1 MGVMTGRKIDLEAE
15 IDNTHKEILDMF
27 PRDLLTLDDIPAL
40 RVAIKG
46 EPVEFSENIQVED
59 VVIPGLNDDPD
70 VKVRLYKPIDLPK
83 GSPCLLWMHP
93 GGMTIGDAT
102 MEDLTSA
109 QRALDHSCLVA
120 SVDYRLAPENP
131 YPAAPDDCYA
141 ALIWLESSASE
152 LGISSS
158 RIAIGGAS
166 AGAGLAASTALR
178 ARDES
183 GPKIIFQLLTYPML
197 DHRNTNPSSYG
208 VMDDFRVWN
217 RKANLISWEAYLG
230 GITNVPSYASPS
242 LETDL
247 ANLPPA
253 IITVGALDNFVDE
266 CIDYAQRLMQAGVRT
281 DLRVYGGAFH
291 GSVGFVAHSPISIE
305 WAKAENDA
313 LHRAL
318 YPGG

>member
-1 MGVMTGRKIDLEAE
+1 MTGRKIDLEAE
-15 IDNTHKEILDMF
+15 IDATHKEILDMF
-27 PRDLLTLDDIPAL
+27 PKDLLRLDDIPAL
-40 RVAIKG
+40 RAAIKS
-46 EPVEFSENIQVED
+46 EPVDFPENVLVED
-59 VVIPGLNDDPD
+59 VMIPGLNNDPD
-70 VKVRLYKPIDLPK
+70 VKVRLYKPIGLAK
-83 GSPCLLWMHP
+83 ESPCLIWMHP
-93 GGMTIGDAT
+93 GGMTIGDAN

-109 QRALDHSCLVA
+109 QRAVDHSCLVA

-131 YPAAPDDCYA
+131 YPSAPDDCYA
-141 ALIWLESSASE
+141 ALLWFANNTSE

-166 AGAGLAASTALR
+166 AGAGLAASTSLR

-183 GPKIIFQLLTYPML
+183 GPEIVFQLLTYPML

-230 GITNVPSYASPS
+230 DLTDIPTYASPS
-242 LETDL
+242 LEVNL
-247 ANLPPA
+247 SNLPPTM
-253 IITVGALDNFVDE
+253 ISVGALDNFVDE
-266 CIDYAQRLMQAGVRT
+266 CIDFAQRLMQAGVRT

-291 GSVGFVAHSPISIE
+291 GSVGFVSHSPISIE

-318 YPGG
+318 YPNS

>member
-1 MGVMTGRKIDLEAE
+1 MTGRKIDLEAE
-15 IDNTHKEILDMF
+15 IDATHKEILDMF
-27 PRDLLTLDDIPAL
+27 PKDLLKLDDIPAL
-40 RVAIKG
+40 RAAIKS
-46 EPVEFSENIQVED
+46 EPVDFPENVLVED
-59 VVIPGLNDDPD
+59 VMIPGLNNDPD
-70 VKVRLYKPIDLPK
+70 VKVRLYKPIDLAK
-83 GSPCLLWMHP
+83 ESPCLLWMHP
-93 GGMTIGDAT
+93 GGMTIGDAN

-109 QRALDHSCLVA
+109 QRAVDHSCLVA

-131 YPAAPDDCYA
+131 YPSAPDDCYA
-141 ALIWLESSASE
+141 ALLWFANNASE

-166 AGAGLAASTALR
+166 AGAGLAASTSLR

-183 GPKIIFQLLTYPML
+183 GPEIVFQLLTYPML

-230 GITNVPSYASPS
+230 DLTDIPTYASPS
-242 LETDL
+242 LEVNL
-247 ANLPPA
+247 SNLPPT
-253 IITVGALDNFVDE
+253 IISVGALDNFVDE
-266 CIDYAQRLMQAGVRT
+266 CIDFAQRLMQAGVRT

-291 GSVGFVAHSPISIE
+291 GSVGFVSHSPISIE

-318 YPGG
+318 YPNS

>member
-1 MGVMTGRKIDLEAE
+1 MTGRKIDLEAE
-15 IDNTHKEILDMF
+15 IDATHKEILDMF
-27 PRDLLTLDDIPAL
+27 PKDLLKLDDIPAL
-40 RVAIKG
+40 RAAIKS
-46 EPVEFSENIQVED
+46 EPVDFPENVLVED
-59 VVIPGLNDDPD
+59 VMIPGLNNDPD
-70 VKVRLYKPIDLPK
+70 VKVRLYKPIDLAK
-83 GSPCLLWMHP
+83 ESPCLLWMHP
-93 GGMTIGDAT
+93 GGMTIGDAN

-109 QRALDHSCLVA
+109 QRAVDHSCLVA

-131 YPAAPDDCYA
+131 YPSAPDDCYA
-141 ALIWLESSASE
+141 ALLWFANNASE

-166 AGAGLAASTALR
+166 AGAGLAASTSLR

-183 GPKIIFQLLTYPML
+183 GPEIVFQLLTYPML

-230 GITNVPSYASPS
+230 DLTDIPSYASPS
-242 LETDL
+242 LEVNL
-247 ANLPPA
+247 SNLPPTM
-253 IITVGALDNFVDE
+253 ISVGALDNFVDE
-266 CIDYAQRLMQAGVRT
+266 CIDFAQRLMQAGVRT

-291 GSVGFVAHSPISIE
+291 GSVGFVSHSPISIE

-318 YPGG
+318 YPNS

>member
-1 MGVMTGRKIDLEAE
+1 MTGRKIDLEAE
-15 IDNTHKEILDMF
+15 IDATHKEILDMF
-27 PRDLLTLDDIPAL
+27 PKDLLRLDDIPAL
-40 RVAIKG
+40 RAAIKS
-46 EPVEFSENIQVED
+46 EPVDFPENVLVED
-59 VVIPGLNDDPD
+59 VLIPGLNNDPD
-70 VKVRLYKPIDLPK
+70 VKVRLYKPIDLAK
-83 GSPCLLWMHP
+83 ESPCLLWMHP
-93 GGMTIGDAT
+93 GGMTIGDAN

-109 QRALDHSCLVA
+109 QRAVDHSCLVA

-131 YPAAPDDCYA
+131 YPSAPDDCYA
-141 ALIWLESSASE
+141 ALLWFANNASE

-166 AGAGLAASTALR
+166 AGAGLAASTSLR

-183 GPKIIFQLLTYPML
+183 GPEIVFQLLTYPML

-230 GITNVPSYASPS
+230 DLTDIPTYASPS
-242 LETDL
+242 LEVNL
-247 ANLPPA
+247 SNLPPTM
-253 IITVGALDNFVDE
+253 ISVGALDNFVDE
-266 CIDYAQRLMQAGVRT
+266 CIDFAQRLMQAGVRT

-291 GSVGFVAHSPISIE
+291 GSVGFVSHSPISIE

-318 YPGG
+318 YPNS

>member
-1 MGVMTGRKIDLEAE
+1 MTGRKIDLEAE
-15 IDNTHKEILDMF
+15 IDATHKEILDMF
-27 PRDLLTLDDIPAL
+27 PKDLLRLDDIPAL
-40 RVAIKG
+40 RAAIKS
-46 EPVEFSENIQVED
+46 EPVDFPENVLVED
-59 VVIPGLNDDPD
+59 VMIPGLNNDPD
-70 VKVRLYKPIDLPK
+70 VKVRLYKPIDLAK
-83 GSPCLLWMHP
+83 ESPCLLWMHP
-93 GGMTIGDAT
+93 GGMTIGDAN

-109 QRALDHSCLVA
+109 QRAVDHSCLVA

-131 YPAAPDDCYA
+131 YPSAPDDCYA
-141 ALIWLESSASE
+141 ALLWFANNASE

-166 AGAGLAASTALR
+166 AGAGLAASTSLR

-183 GPKIIFQLLTYPML
+183 GPEIVFQLLTYPML

-230 GITNVPSYASPS
+230 DLTDIPAYASPS
-242 LETDL
+242 LEVNL
-247 ANLPPA
+247 SNLPPTM
-253 IITVGALDNFVDE
+253 ISVGALDNFVDE
-266 CIDYAQRLMQAGVRT
+266 CIDFAQRLMQAGVRT

-291 GSVGFVAHSPISIE
+291 GSVGFVSHSPISIE

-318 YPGG
+318 YPNS